1 MKKVFFIT
9 SSILLFLFLVYRFF
23 FVGLM
28 YDAYENSNAEYEDSN
43 VYIDSSFFQ
52 VMIMKAILFFLFI
65 IVDDI
70 IFNLK
75 YKANLGKL

>member
-43 VYIDSSFFQ
+43 VYIDSSFFPSYDYEGYN
-52 VMIMKAILFFLFI
+52 IFLFI

-70 IFNLK
+70 IFNLQ